1 MVGKMKN
8 CFSSRQKISFICRY
22 QSVFRHRH
30 DTFNNENVHL
40 IDNGHRETL
49 LSQTKNGLT

>member
-30 DTFNNENVHL
+30 YTFNNENVHL

-49 LSQTKNGLT
+49 LSQKKTD